1 MTDEMGL
8 LQRIAEAAAVFG
20 AALLFSTALGDA
32 SIAKGAGSPILL
44 TPAWAL
50 IRVVFSAVM
59 ALGFRPVMEI
69 TGDIEG

>member
-20 AALLFSTALGDA
+20 AALLLSTVVGDS
-32 SIAKGAGSPILL
+32 SIAGGRGSPILL

-50 IRVVFSAVM
+50 IRVAFASIVAV
-59 ALGFRPVMEI
+59 GFRPVMEI
-69 TGDIEG
+69 TGGIEG